1 MPNIKKPPNYY
12 VSRNIPV
19 YHVLSTVYL
28 IDIIVHTQK
37 PVIKWLLTYHTIA
50 PWTSPIILF
59 ALYNVGG
66 DSGLVV
72 ESWLAAATQPLVAHT
87 AVDLK

>member
-1 MPNIKKPPNYY
+1 M
-12 VSRNIPV
+12 
-19 YHVLSTVYL
+19 
-28 IDIIVHTQK
+28 DIIVYTQK
-37 PVIKWLLTYHTIA
+37 PVLKWILTYHTIA
-50 PWTSPIILF
+50 PRTSPIILL
-59 ALYNVGG
+59 ALYNIGG